1 MERVRPQPL
10 TPPTPGKSQSAPWS
24 IVLPLVLVGI
34 AWLQELIDAAL
45 FGGRWNLPLAPGSP
59 WWTLLTA
66 PFSHGG
72 IGHLLT
78 NTLIFLPLSYLV
90 ISQGLR
96 AYLWVWAGVILME
109 IPIWLFW
116 PVGSHGL
123 SGVVYG
129 LLGYLVLI
137 GLVERRLISLM
148 LTVLVI
154 SLYGSSLVGLL
165 PWTTPPGVSW
175 IGHFSGFI
183 GGALA
188 AFGCARNPEPS

>member
-10 TPPTPGKSQSAPWS
+10 SSPTPSTSPAAPWS

-45 FGGRWNLPLAPGSP
+45 FAGRWNLPLAPGSP

-137 GLVERRLISLM
+137 GLIERRLISLI

-165 PWTTPPGVSW
+165 PWATPPGVSW

-183 GGALA
+183 GGVLA
-188 AFGCARNPEPS
+188 ALGCARNPEPS

>member
-10 TPPTPGKSQSAPWS
+10 SSPTTGNRQSTPWS
-24 IVLPLVLVGI
+24 IVLPLALVGT
-34 AWLQELIDAAL
+34 AWLQELTDAAL

-137 GLVERRLISLM
+137 GLIERRLISLL

-165 PWTTPPGVSW
+165 PWATPPGVSW

-183 GGALA
+183 GGVLA
-188 AFGCARNPEPS
+188 ALGCARNPEPS